1 MSGIGIVTGLN
12 AEARILRRIPNL
24 APERLACAG
33 ASTARARAAAERL
46 AAAGATGLL
55 SFGVAGGLTP
65 ELPPGSLV
73 LAEAVV
79 EDGEPRAASA
89 GWHAAVLA
97 VAGPGLALRAGTLA
111 GSDRPLTSAADKAR
125 LHRTSGALAV
135 DMESH
140 AVAAVAA
147 ARGLPFL
154 ALRAVADPA
163 DRSIPAAAL
172 GAIGPDGRSRLGP
185 VLAGLARRPWELPAL
200 LALNDA
206 FRQALGALER
216 AVTELEAPLLRGP

>member
-1 MSGIGIVTGLN
+1 MSGIGVVTGLN
-12 AEARILRRIPNL
+12 AEARILRRLPNL

-33 ASTARARAAAERL
+33 ASTARARDGAQRL
-46 AAAGATGLL
+46 AAAGAGGLL
-55 SFGVAGGLTP
+55 SFGVAGGLAP

-79 EDGEPRAASA
+79 ADGEPRAASA

-97 VAGPGLALRAGTLA
+97 AGSTVALTSGLLV
-111 GSDRPLTSAADKAR
+111 GSDRPLTGAADKAR